1 MENLIN
7 VRLTSGAQEL
17 LHISYLQ
24 VMHPLKE
31 TTSCRFKG
39 ILEKRNLQWMIQL
52 GQESP
57 TMQKTL
63 SSVLLIENKMRDGL
77 LNNYLAIRG
86 LKTKSR

>member
-1 MENLIN
+1 MNARLIY
-7 VRLTSGAQEL
+7 GAQVL
-17 LHISYLQ
+17 LHISYFL
-24 VMHPLKE
+24 VMRPSKE

-39 ILEKRNLQWMIQL
+39 KLGPSNLQWMIQL